1 MRAQA
6 LRRSTKLYA
15 QHTPESGKIYSR
27 IGIMRKGPDSRGV
40 SYNQQAAVVE
50 QEGAKQSVA
59 EEDAEDTV
67 SNLSTELGM

>member
-1 MRAQA
+1 
-6 LRRSTKLYA
+6 
-15 QHTPESGKIYSR
+15 
-27 IGIMRKGPDSRGV
+27 MRKGPDSRGV